1 MAKIELVNVN
11 KTIYATGS
19 AIEHAV
25 SRTVGSVFGRKPS
38 PESQRTPGSVFSLK
52 DINLTIPDGKT
63 VVILGP
69 SGCGKTTLLKVI
81 AGLLTPDS
89 GQVRFGGVD
98 LTEIEPRERAIGM
111 VFQSYALY
119 PNYSAKENILSYFM
133 FREKTPEMEKEA
145 QEKFQRTSDLMGV
158 ELRQLLGRMP
168 GNLSG
173 GERQRVA
180 VARCITRD
188 PSIFLLDEPF
198 SNLDQKLREKY
209 RINLKKLLRHF
220 RISTVYV
227 THDQHEAIILADE
240 IAIMDQGRI
249 VQVGTYLDI
258 YQQPKNIFVAEFLNL
273 DYETRAINLCEG
285 SEIGLSYQ
293 GMQVGFRPEDAEMVS
308 EGEGMLRGRI
318 IDVTELPLKKK
329 SVLTVRLRNGD
340 IQMYSDQ
347 PCREGD
353 QIDIQIRLLHIFDGT
368 SGERVASREEGS

>member
-11 KTIYATGS
+11 KTIYAPGS
-19 AIEHAV
+19 AVGNAV
-25 SRTVGSVFGRKPS
+25 SQAVGSIFGHKPKQ
-38 PESQRTPGSVFSLK
+38 ESQRAPGAVFSLK
-52 DINLTIPDGKT
+52 DINLTIPNGKIM
-63 VVILGP
+63 VILGP

-98 LTEIEPRERAIGM
+98 LTEMAPRDRAIGM
-111 VFQSYALY
+111 VFQNYALY
-119 PNYSAKENILSYFM
+119 PNLSAKENILSYFM
-133 FREKTPEMEKEA
+133 FREKTPEMEQEA
-145 QEKFQRTSDLMGV
+145 KEKFQRTSDLMGV
-158 ELRQLLGRMP
+158 EIKQLLGRMP

-198 SNLDQKLREKY
+198 SNLDQKLRERY

-227 THDQHEAIILADE
+227 THDQHEAVILADE
-240 IAIMDQGRI
+240 IAIMDQGKI
-249 VQVGTYLDI
+249 VQVGTYQHI
-258 YQQPKNIFVAEFLNL
+258 YRRPKNIFVAEFLNL
-273 DYETRAINLCEG
+273 DYETRAINLIEG
-285 SEIGLSYQ
+285 SEISLSYR
-293 GMQVGFRPEDAEMVS
+293 GKRVGFRPEDAEVAA
-308 EGEGMLRGRI
+308 EGQGVLHGRI

-329 SVLTVRLRNGD
+329 SVLTVQLRDGD
-340 IQMYSDQ
+340 IQLYSDQ

-353 QIDIQIRLLHIFDGT
+353 QIGIQVHLLHIFDPT
-368 SGERVASREEGS
+368 NGERVASREDAA